1 MQLKPYQERA
11 LDALRTFLDAA
22 AIKAHDQ
29 AYRDACQVGE
39 PGAYAAAYHSLPGLP
54 DAPYCCLRL
63 PTGGGKTLLAAHAIG
78 IARDTYLT
86 QQHPLVL
93 WLVTSTT
100 IGDQTLDALKTP
112 GHPYRQALED
122 KFGSSVRVLGIDER
136 RQIRPQDLADRTT
149 IVVATVQSFRVNN
162 VADRNVY
169 RDDEEL
175 EPHFTSVPASADL
188 AVHEDGPRRGKA
200 TASFANLL
208 KLHRPLLII
217 DEAHNFTS
225 TLSAETIGR
234 IGPAAVVE
242 FTATPVRSNV
252 IVSATAAELKA
263 ADMIKLPIHLS
274 QHGSWQAAVAHAID
288 NRAWLEGIAKR
299 DGGGI
304 RPIALYQAQ
313 PATEHADA
321 TVEALRQHLIDDC
334 RIPEDHIAVA
344 TGNQRE
350 LDGVNLFDPAC
361 KIEHVITIDALK
373 EGWDC
378 SFAYVFCS
386 LASIR
391 SHGAVEQLLGRV
403 LRMPFA
409 TRRSSEELNRAYAHV
424 SEKNFFEAA
433 EGLRDRL
440 VDMGFDEQTALA
452 AIVEQPAEFD
462 YTRPTTG
469 LFEEHPQ
476 LPVLTLAERPDQS
489 GWSQAMIAATRIVE
503 DGSGGVAVTFDR
515 DAPDEVLREVAQ
527 VIATDD
533 LQPEAAVDAFI
544 ARRAISQSPAE
555 KGATINVP
563 RLAIERE
570 GQLEI
575 AYPETLV
582 DVGGWDLR
590 QVDADLPGFALTERP
605 DTFEMDVDG
614 DHIVWERIDADRELA
629 LDDATD
635 WDASALS
642 RWLDRTTR
650 QADVSQPIFL
660 EYCRRVVERLE
671 QRIALAQLVRGKYAL
686 RRAIASRVRELRAEA
701 GERGM
706 QLILG
711 DMLPALEIG
720 ENGFSFS
727 KNGYDPRTPYS
738 GGWRPRKHLFAQVGD
753 LKHGGEEWQC
763 AVTIDDHPAVKHWV
777 RNVDRTYWSYWLPTA
792 TDRFYPDFIAE
803 LTDGRV
809 LVIEYKGADRAE
821 NQENREKR
829 NIGNRLAEVSD
840 GRVLFWW
847 AQDAPSGNLSSEL
860 TQLVEH

>member
-29 AYRDACQVGE
+29 AYRDACHVGE
-39 PGAYAAAYHSLPGLP
+39 PGAYAAAYQSLPGLP
-54 DAPYCCLRL
+54 NAPYCCLRL

-78 IARDTYLT
+78 IARDNYLT

-122 KFGSSVRVLGIDER
+122 QFGSSVRVLGIDER
-136 RQIRPQDLADRTT
+136 RQIRPQDLSDRTT

-188 AVHEDGPRRGKA
+188 AIHEDGPRRGKA
-200 TASFANLL
+200 IASFANLL

-234 IGPAAVVE
+234 IGAAAVVE

-274 QHGSWQAAVAHAID
+274 QHAGWQGAVAHAID

-321 TVEALRQHLIDDC
+321 TVEVLRQHLIDDC
-334 RIPEDHIAVA
+334 HIPEDHIAVA

-350 LDGVNLFDPAC
+350 LDGVNLFDPTC

-469 LFEEHPQ
+469 LFEEQPQ

-489 GWSQAMIAATRIVE
+489 GWSQAMVAATRIVE
-503 DGSGGVAVTFDR
+503 DGNGGVAVTFDR
-515 DAPDEVLREVAQ
+515 DAPDEVLREVAKM
-527 VIATDD
+527 IATDD

-555 KGATINVP
+555 KGATIKVP

-590 QVDADLPGFALTERP
+590 QVDADLPGFAMTERP

-614 DHIVWERIDADRELA
+614 DHIVWERIDAERELA

-642 RWLDRTTR
+642 RWLDRTTP

-671 QRIALAQLVRGKYAL
+671 QRIALAQLVRGKHAL
-686 RRAIASRVRELRAEA
+686 RRAVASRVRELRAQA

-711 DMLPALEIG
+711 DMLPALQIG
-720 ENGFSFS
+720 ENGFCFS

-763 AVTIDDHPAVKHWV
+763 AVIIDDHPAVMHWV

-809 LVIEYKGADRAE
+809 LVVEYKGADRAE

-860 TQLVEH
+860 TRLVER